1 VLLAIG
7 DSLADSTNHIAGLA
21 DPNAHLTTFIAND
34 NDGPEAH
41 LFAAL
46 NGFGDASD
54 LNDPLLPFGIAL
66 LATAAVTAS
75 ALATTIAAAA
85 TFALTAALAP
95 ALLAFGARHICGGRD
110 VAGLNLFVGF
120 GHGERRNQN

>member
-1 VLLAIG
+1 VFFAIG
-7 DSLADSTNHIAGLA
+7 DTLAHGSNHVTGLT
-21 DPNAHLTTFIAND
+21 DPNAHLATLIAND

-46 NGFGDASD
+46 NGFGDAPY
-54 LNDPLLPFGIAL
+54 LNDPLLPFGITL
-66 LATAAVTAS
+66 LAAAAITAT

-85 TFALTAALAP
+85 FALTAALAT
-95 ALLAFGARHICGGRD
+95 AFLAFGTRYIGGGRD
-110 VAGLNLFVGF
+110 VAGLKLFVGF